1 MRSERTLANKGKAT
15 PVAFFFGLLYNCYMN
30 NTIIE
35 RLRARLQPQGTAPIV
50 ILRPMGIGIEMHA
63 DFVTKCID
71 ELEKI
76 PVRAAMGDG
85 PSNLEKLAYQLLL
98 DSAYID
104 PKHEAEREQWLK
116 ENA

>member
-1 MRSERTLANKGKAT
+1 
-15 PVAFFFGLLYNCYMN
+15 MN
-30 NTIIE
+30 NLIQ
-35 RLRARLQPQGTAPIV
+35 RLRKELQPKGTAPIV
-50 ILRPMGIGIEMHA
+50 ILRPLGIGIEMHA

-71 ELEKI
+71 ELEKM

-104 PKHEAEREQWLK
+104 PKHEREREEWLK
-116 ENA
+116 KEGLIS